1 MNPSTLCVKHGFC
14 INHCTTGWL
23 NKDWEKM
30 QGVKIS
36 PGNESDEEPLPHLA
50 SSKWRKRGFCQ
61 WWVSLQ
67 MQGESEGVMHFTA
80 MQLHAALHG
89 SKENQQGIVV
99 PMIARRRKMHPVCQ
113 PALTAFETNIK
124 IPSGFHGSR
133 EIPWDLGF
141 PLGKGEMWIFRRGSW
156 RRMQFFHWNF
166 QWDPVSSQS
175 WVLPGGHHPL
185 GIKPR
190 SRLESSCP
198 QSWLQFIPSLHYKFG
213 VFQNA
218 GQIFMFFFPPNTS
231 LC

>member
-1 MNPSTLCVKHGFC
+1 
-14 INHCTTGWL
+14 
-23 NKDWEKM
+23 
-30 QGVKIS
+30 
-36 PGNESDEEPLPHLA
+36 
-50 SSKWRKRGFCQ
+50 
-61 WWVSLQ
+61 
-67 MQGESEGVMHFTA
+67 MHFTA

-99 PMIARRRKMHPVCQ
+99 PMIARRRKMQPVCQ

-141 PLGKGEMWIFRRGSW
+141 PFGKGEMWIFRRGSW

-166 QWDPVSSQS
+166 QWDPVSSQR

-185 GIKPR
+185 GIKIR
-190 SRLESSCP
+190 SRWKVPVPRVGCNSLQVCITSLEFSKMLDKYLC
-198 QSWLQFIPSLHYKFG
+198 
-213 VFQNA
+213 
-218 GQIFMFFFPPNTS
+218 FFPPNTS